1 MDTRQLDVYIDR
13 LVTDVPRWKDARRT
27 RPDLGELSDVF
38 TQYLHDARLLRRS
51 ARNSGQASA
60 GLSPQSPTPDRS

>member
-1 MDTRQLDVYIDR
+1 MDTRQLDVCIDR
-13 LVTDVPRWKDARRT
+13 LVTDVARWKDARRS

-51 ARNSGQASA
+51 ARNSGRVNPD
-60 GLSPQSPTPDRS
+60 LPPQSPTPNRR